1 MQDNLATAQYALS
14 GPITNLGI
22 AGDQDTCVNHLR
34 NAIYF
39 VATGL
44 AATDTFRV
52 EVKVTY
58 EFVPTTNFRI
68 WTSD

>member
-1 MQDNLATAQYALS
+1 M
-14 GPITNLGI
+14 
-22 AGDQDTCVNHLR
+22 AGDMDTFSNHLR
-34 NAIYF
+34 NPIFF

-58 EFVPTTNFRI
+58 EYVPSTSFRI
-68 WTSD
+68 WASDEGPRATNAD